1 MYLHHRLSCL
11 VMCVV
16 LLFSAQLPAQD
27 SPQLPVDPGLW
38 VNSRPLSLD
47 ALEGKA
53 VIFYFFEESC
63 PSCLEKWP
71 PLLQASAKFQGEPVV
86 FIGVNSG
93 NQRRTVESY
102 ARKAHIPWP
111 IIVDPNRSLEKQ
123 FQLPKEISLE
133 NIYQMRVKY
142 PEGRI
147 GSGSVSKFEET
158 ITNALRDASWKIDPK
173 TLPPE
178 TLAAW
183 KEVELGDYQRALP
196 LLKKILFAQND
207 DISSAAQQLQ
217 SLVMGNL
224 EKQQSA
230 ATQAEEEENIWLAY
244 QIYSR
249 MAVQFK
255 GYEGGDHAYEKF
267 REYARHEDVKTEQN
281 AFKKLALAQSYSS
294 KGERGFNRAIAML
307 EALIEDYPDT
317 DAAKQA
323 QDILAQ
329 VNVNPALP

>member
-1 MYLHHRLSCL
+1 MRLPC
-11 VMCVV
+11 
-16 LLFSAQLPAQD
+16 
-27 SPQLPVDPGLW
+27 
-38 VNSRPLSLD
+38 SLD

-53 VIFYFFEESC
+53 VIFYFYEESC

-71 PLLQASAKFQGEPVV
+71 PLLETAAKFQGEPVV

-93 NQRRTVESY
+93 NSPRTVQSY
-102 ARKAHIPWP
+102 SRKAHIPWP
-111 IIVDPNRSLEKQ
+111 IIVDANRSLEKQ

-147 GSGSVSKFEET
+147 GSGSISNFEET
-158 ITNALRDASWKIDPK
+158 ITNALRNASWKIDPK

-196 LLKKILFAQND
+196 LLKRILSAQND

-217 SLVMGNL
+217 SVVMGKF

-230 ATQAEEEENIWLAY
+230 AAQADEEENIWLAY

-255 GYEGGDHAYEKF
+255 GYEGAETAFEKS
-267 REYARHEDVKTEQN
+267 REYARHEDVKMQQN
-281 AFKKLALAQSYSS
+281 AFKKLALAQSYST

-307 EALIEDYPDT
+307 EDLIENYPET

-323 QDILAQ
+323 QDILA
-329 VNVNPALP
+329 